1 MVSFEC
7 ETTSYL
13 HDFLFVG
20 DFKVPIQAIVELS
33 KLPSHMFL
41 VEFVDL
47 YHTFFGLRVNF
58 VA

>member
-13 HDFLFVG
+13 HDFLIVG

-47 YHTFFGLRVNF
+47 YHTFF
-58 VA
+58 